1 MKYLLLLLSVLFL
14 LATSCSSQ
22 KTDYKQIAAFQDTT
36 LSFPILNI
44 TDTTRVLAIFPH
56 ADDETIAG
64 GLIAY
69 FSSQG
74 ASVHLLTLCW
84 HDETRT
90 KELNCSAEVLGISE
104 VEIAGLINNSWDDIM
119 KDDVK
124 FWYDETD
131 SIQKI
136 IRRKTETFRPHI
148 IITYDSEIGGYGH
161 PEHLISAIETEK
173 LFNSFNNGSAYRP
186 EYLFQIT
193 LTDKLEDFLVASTP
207 NYAPMLKKQNSNGLP
222 APNAALD
229 IRAFWPQ
236 KNEAALCHASQFK
249 TLKKFYIIYDKNAAE
264 KHQYAFSHEYYK
276 VIGR

>member
-1 MKYLLLLLSVLFL
+1 MKYLILLLSGLIA

-22 KTDYKQIAAFQDTT
+22 KTNYELIAGYQDTT
-36 LSFPILNI
+36 LTFPTLSI
-44 TDTTRVLAIFPH
+44 TDTTRVLAVFPH

-74 ASVHLLTLCW
+74 AGVHLLTLCR

-90 KELNCSAEVLGISE
+90 KELNCSAKALGISD

-119 KDDVK
+119 KDDIK

-131 SIQKI
+131 SIQQI
-136 IRRKTETFRPHI
+136 IKRKTETFRPHI

-173 LFNSFNNGSAYRP
+173 MFNSYNNGSAYRP

-193 LTDKLEDFLVASTP
+193 LTDKLEDFLVANTP

-222 APNAALD
+222 APDAALD
-229 IRAFWPQ
+229 ISAFWPQ
-236 KNEAALCHASQFK
+236 KNEAAQCHASQFK

-264 KHQYAFSHEYYK
+264 KHQHAFSHEYYK

>member
-1 MKYLLLLLSVLFL
+1 MKDLFL
-14 LATSCSSQ
+14 LFTGLLILAASCSSQ
-22 KTDYKQIAAFQDTT
+22 KTDYEQIAAYQDTT
-36 LSFPILNI
+36 LTFPSLSI

-64 GLIAY
+64 GLIA
-69 FSSQG
+69 FLSSQS
-74 ASVHLLTLCW
+74 ASVHLLTLCR

-90 KELNCSAEVLGISE
+90 KELNCSAETLGISK

-136 IRRKTETFRPHI
+136 IKRKTETFRPHI

-173 LFNSFNNGSAYRP
+173 VF
-186 EYLFQIT
+186 
-193 LTDKLEDFLVASTP
+193 ST
-207 NYAPMLKKQNSNGLP
+207 
-222 APNAALD
+222 
-229 IRAFWPQ
+229 
-236 KNEAALCHASQFK
+236 
-249 TLKKFYIIYDKNAAE
+249 
-264 KHQYAFSHEYYK
+264 
-276 VIGR
+276 